1 VNPAGEELVP
11 VLTVGV
17 LAVKLTEEEKGLF
30 CKKDPEFCRDVVA
43 GAANGFLFVEPKFV
57 ELYNEVN
64 WA

>member
-1 VNPAGEELVP
+1 VTPAGEELVP
-11 VLTVGV
+11 VFIAGV
-17 LAVKLTEEEKGLF
+17 LAVKLMEEEKGVF
-30 CKKDPEFCRDVVA
+30 CKKVPEFCRDVVA